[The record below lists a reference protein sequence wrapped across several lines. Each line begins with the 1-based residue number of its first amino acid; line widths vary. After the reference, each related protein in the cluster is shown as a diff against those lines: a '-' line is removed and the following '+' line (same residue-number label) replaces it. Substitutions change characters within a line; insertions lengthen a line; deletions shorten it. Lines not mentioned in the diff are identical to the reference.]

1 MVKKMKSCIAVLGVY
16 ALSTVLLHA
25 DGILSGSE
33 VSIGGNIDL
42 FSSYVWRGFE
52 LDPDPVVQTGIS
64 VAYGGL
70 SVEWLT
76 SNKLVFDDPVNSS
89 EIDYVVDYTYDFGGI
104 SVSAGHT
111 FYVFPAADDSSG
123 EFYIGG
129 ALDSFFSTALFFFSD
144 YDEGDGSYVLA
155 EVSRSEE
162 LGPSKS
168 MDYYLSVGIN
178 DGMWIDG
185 NGGDASAGLSFTFA
199 LFEGLDLTPSFGYVI
214 PFGDMEEET
223 DENLFFAG
231 ASLGFGF

>member
-1 MVKKMKSCIAVLGVY
+1 MMKRMKNCIAILGVY

-25 DGILSGSE
+25 DGILSGSG
-33 VSIGGNIDL
+33 VSLGGNIDVL
-42 FSSYVWRGFE
+42 SSYVWRGFE
-52 LDPDPVVQTGIS
+52 LDADPVVQTGIS

-70 SVEWLT
+70 TVEWLT
-76 SNKLVFDDPVNSS
+76 SNKLVYDYPVNSS
-89 EIDYVVDYTYDFGGI
+89 EIDYVVDYTHNFGGL

-111 FYVFPAADDSSG
+111 FYVFPAFSDTSG

-129 ALDSFFSTALFFFSD
+129 ALDTFLSPAVFFFSD

-155 EVSRSEE
+155 QVARSEE

-168 MDYYLSVGIN
+168 MDYSLSVGIN

-185 NGGDASAGLSFTFA
+185 NGGDISAGLSFTFA
-199 LFEGLDLTPSFGYVI
+199 LFEGLDMTPSFGYVI
-214 PFGDMEEET
+214 PFGDMEDET
-223 DENLFFAG
+223 DDNLFFAG